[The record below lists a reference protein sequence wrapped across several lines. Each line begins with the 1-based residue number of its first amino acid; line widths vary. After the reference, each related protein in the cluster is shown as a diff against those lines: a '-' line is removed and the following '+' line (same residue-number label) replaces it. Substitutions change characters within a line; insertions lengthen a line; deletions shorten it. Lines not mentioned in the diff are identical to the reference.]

1 MVVLHLK
8 EVNSVVQTCKYVSS
22 DNIEVSLDNAD
33 CDACTGC
40 QCQPVSEAT
49 SDGTCLLV
57 SIMLYLHFMCA
68 SLFMCMFHAITSALS
83 EGCSKV

>member
-1 MVVLHLK
+1 M
-8 EVNSVVQTCKYVSS
+8 SS
-22 DNIEVSLDNAD
+22 DNIEVNLDNAV

-40 QCQPVSEAT
+40 QCQPGSEAT

-57 SIMLYLHFMCA
+57 SIMHFVCA